1 MERPDVPRCHG
12 VMTRMMLLL
21 ATLSSGLVAGLFAA
35 FSYAVMPGLRRTDDA
50 AFVSAMR
57 GVNHAILN
65 PVFGVLFAGALV
77 ASGVAAFLVRD
88 LSDVRVWVLV
98 GVGLYVLTLV
108 ITMAVNVP
116 LNDALRDGSGSA
128 AHLRAQFESTWT
140 AWNVV
145 RTVTSCGAFAALA
158 VALGRL

>member
-1 MERPDVPRCHG
+1 
-12 VMTRMMLLL
+12 MTRTMLLI

-35 FSYAVMPGLRRTDDA
+35 FSYAVMPGLRRADDA

-57 GVNHAILN
+57 GINHAILN
-65 PVFGVLFAGALV
+65 PVFGVLFAGALI
-77 ASGVAAFLVRD
+77 ASGAAAFLARD
-88 LSDVRVWVLV
+88 LPDVRVWVLV
-98 GVGLYVLTLV
+98 GAGFYVLTLV

-128 AHLRAQFESTWT
+128 AHLRAQFENTWT

-145 RTVTSCGAFAALA
+145 RAVTSCCAFASLA
-158 VALGRL
+158 VAFGRL